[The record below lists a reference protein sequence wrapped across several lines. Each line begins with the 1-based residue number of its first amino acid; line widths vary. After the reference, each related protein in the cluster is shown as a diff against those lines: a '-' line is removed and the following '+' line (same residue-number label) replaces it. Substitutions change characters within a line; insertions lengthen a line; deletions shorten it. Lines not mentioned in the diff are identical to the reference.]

1 MEMWQMVMG
10 VIGGVVFLMYFKR
23 RAARL
28 SQED

>member
-1 MEMWQMVMG
+1 MEMWQMVLG